1 MEQEVLEEEEEVFL
15 TNEDKELLKK
25 FRELD
30 DEDEKR
36 LNPQQQDHISH
47 VQVKRYKREQLEKFK
62 QHVNFDE
69 IIKRENEKC
78 ANDIL
83 YCLFRRPQT
92 IAPFLVD
99 KLHQLAL
106 KKNAPDLGQSRIFRD
121 AMDFLINNKRA
132 SYKILTF
139 QILLF
144 ICREEEAQAIIQE
157 LNQGKQ
163 QIGHLNTFVI
173 EFSKYIDE
181 VFKMS
186 FGEGNMLWIVN
197 NFVIT
202 AELMYMSK

>member
-1 MEQEVLEEEEEVFL
+1 MEEEPEKGWEEDFFL
-15 TNEDKELLKK
+15 TNEDKILLQK
-25 FRELD
+25 FKELD
-30 DEDEKR
+30 NDDEK
-36 LNPQQQDHISH
+36 LNPSQEVVYH
-47 VQVKRYKREQLEKFK
+47 VQVKRYKKEQLEKFK
-62 QHVNFDE
+62 QNIDFDE
-69 IIKRENEKC
+69 IRKRENEKC

-121 AMDFLINNKRA
+121 AMDFLLNNKRV

-157 LNQGKQ
+157 LNQDKQ

-173 EFSKYIDE
+173 EFGKYIDE

-186 FGEGNMLWIVN
+186 FGEGNMLWIIN